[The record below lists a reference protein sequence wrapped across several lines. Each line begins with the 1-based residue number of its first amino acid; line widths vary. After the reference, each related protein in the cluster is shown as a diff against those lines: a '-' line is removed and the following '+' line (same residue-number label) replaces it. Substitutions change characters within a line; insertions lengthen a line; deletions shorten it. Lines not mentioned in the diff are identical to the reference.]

1 MRHKVTPTPLGI
13 DFPVLV
19 DRTVD
24 KGFKKKKYT
33 IIMDGRVA
41 VAILLI
47 SSSLSGCITGE
58 YDDSGNSSEPSTPGI
73 ETPALIEE
81 CMEFTGMERCWMIHI
96 PTGYDEVQKHPLI
109 VNLHGFGGNKNA
121 LYDYSHFDV
130 IAEENDVIV
139 VYPQGYENSW
149 NAGWCCGDA
158 KDEGLDDVGFITEL
172 IEHVSSNFSVDSS
185 RIYSSG
191 HSNGCAMTHK
201 LANEASEVFA
211 AAGCMALYLLESPSP
226 TYTPVSLIEV
236 HGLLDQ
242 IIPYGASYPSS
253 LYFDQSLDGEEGAIQ
268 NIMDWGEMNG
278 CSGGTLPT
286 IFEEYYD
293 YSIMGYDDCDGD
305 TEVQLVTLN
314 FAAHAPYPSN
324 SYFID
329 NPTNVNTVQIVWDFM
344 SQFSNPSSAAPV

>member
-1 MRHKVTPTPLGI
+1 
-13 DFPVLV
+13 
-19 DRTVD
+19 
-24 KGFKKKKYT
+24 
-33 IIMDGRVA
+33 
-41 VAILLI
+41 
-47 SSSLSGCITGE
+47 
-58 YDDSGNSSEPSTPGI
+58 
-73 ETPALIEE
+73 
-81 CMEFTGMERCWMIHI
+81 
-96 PTGYDEVQKHPLI
+96 
-109 VNLHGFGGNKNA
+109 
-121 LYDYSHFDV
+121 
-130 IAEENDVIV
+130 
-139 VYPQGYENSW
+139 
-149 NAGWCCGDA
+149 
-158 KDEGLDDVGFITEL
+158 
-172 IEHVSSNFSVDSS
+172 
-185 RIYSSG
+185 
-191 HSNGCAMTHK
+191 MTHK

-211 AAGCMALYLLESPSP
+211 AAGCMALYLLENPSP

-286 IFEEYYD
+286 IFEEHYD

>member
-1 MRHKVTPTPLGI
+1 MRRKVTPTPPGI

-24 KGFKKKKYT
+24 KGFKKKKCT
-33 IIMDGRVA
+33 KNMDGRVA

-47 SSSLSGCITGE
+47 SSSVSGCITGE

-211 AAGCMALYLLESPSP
+211 AVGCMALYLLENPSP
-226 TYTPVSLIEV
+226 TYTPVPLIEV

-278 CSGGTLPT
+278 CSGGTLPA

-344 SQFSNPSSAAPV
+344 SQFSKSSSAAPV

>member
-1 MRHKVTPTPLGI
+1 MRHKVTPTPPGI

-47 SSSLSGCITGE
+47 SSSVSGCITGE

-81 CMEFTGMERCWMIHI
+81 CMEFMGMERCWMIHI

-158 KDEGLDDVGFITEL
+158 KDVGLDDVGFITEL

-211 AAGCMALYLLESPSP
+211 AAGCMALYLLENPSP
-226 TYTPVSLIEV
+226 TYTPCL
-236 HGLLDQ
+236 
-242 IIPYGASYPSS
+242 
-253 LYFDQSLDGEEGAIQ
+253 
-268 NIMDWGEMNG
+268 
-278 CSGGTLPT
+278 
-286 IFEEYYD
+286 
-293 YSIMGYDDCDGD
+293 
-305 TEVQLVTLN
+305 
-314 FAAHAPYPSN
+314 
-324 SYFID
+324 
-329 NPTNVNTVQIVWDFM
+329 
-344 SQFSNPSSAAPV
+344 